1 MIRSSIYTGPR
12 CTACVYS
19 IYTPARCAPFPIMFP
34 DSSVR
39 TRRLHSLT
47 QNRIPQLYRITDTLL
62 RLQRSTFGFT
72 PRDAARTISSNRFR
86 RSTVRIDTE
95 PTGRVQG
102 RDFVR
107 RTLSWFM
114 VPLMAV
120 AILGS
125 DHAVQYFPMLPLSI
139 RGAQFSYQQA
149 VLGIRLELES
159 HTEMFAGDIMTD
171 PRGEE
176 TLYFS
181 QRLQT
186 AVLDGLSIRM
196 PSLYMAINSWIET
209 RFQLELTAWQQAQT
223 PTISPPTLPMLDPT
237 LRPDPHAAFTVRSQ
251 PGSNVEARNI
261 NPMQEPMLA
270 MPVQRSSSKQPSTL
284 EDPYAYRFGLNDPFQ
299 RHGPSPS
306 MLSSH
311 RIPQPVDTG
320 PNFIKSMTR
329 WANKVLNATSH
340 AAASSGFV
348 ATELPPLP
356 RKRQRDA
363 CSGASLT
370 PLPRKAAQ
378 ARMRNQRQLTN
389 TDVPRVSLT
398 ESQVMQMVQTLESM
412 QGPVSYQDTTL
423 LPPVDEALA
432 PSQQFLRDFQA
443 LHLPLPQSEPIP
455 SITLPSSMFSSDPQS
470 SNSGEHEDNPLNT
483 RMNQVQNDRQ
493 RVRNAQS
500 RVNRILRAAKE
511 TDNSQR
517 LADRDVHERFGTDTD
532 AAFIR
537 GMVMQTTQ
545 IPAQHSER
553 TSSLQ
558 SQPFRSDVNMADS
571 ALLPAPYPPARHTD
585 FAHI

>member
-1 MIRSSIYTGPR
+1 MAERPVSDMAVVHSECHKTALKLPTLLVLPALAVAPPPPRLGNRRCSQSTLSSSLLLLYLPHLSYRLHPILVFLQESDCPFQQRADLPPRQAPERLPMIRSSIYTGPR

-47 QNRIPQLYRITDTLL
+47 QNRIPQLYRITDPLL

-72 PRDAARTISSNRFR
+72 SRDAARAIFSNRFR

-209 RFQLELTAWQQAQT
+209 RFQLE
-223 PTISPPTLPMLDPT
+223 
-237 LRPDPHAAFTVRSQ
+237 F
-251 PGSNVEARNI
+251 
-261 NPMQEPMLA
+261 
-270 MPVQRSSSKQPSTL
+270 
-284 EDPYAYRFGLNDPFQ
+284 
-299 RHGPSPS
+299 
-306 MLSSH
+306 
-311 RIPQPVDTG
+311 
-320 PNFIKSMTR
+320 
-329 WANKVLNATSH
+329 
-340 AAASSGFV
+340 
-348 ATELPPLP
+348 
-356 RKRQRDA
+356 
-363 CSGASLT
+363 SLT
-370 PLPRKAAQ
+370 NSKPGVNIRLS
-378 ARMRNQRQLTN
+378 QLLWLM
-389 TDVPRVSLT
+389 VR
-398 ESQVMQMVQTLESM
+398 ESS
-412 QGPVSYQDTTL
+412 
-423 LPPVDEALA
+423 
-432 PSQQFLRDFQA
+432 
-443 LHLPLPQSEPIP
+443 
-455 SITLPSSMFSSDPQS
+455 
-470 SNSGEHEDNPLNT
+470 
-483 RMNQVQNDRQ
+483 
-493 RVRNAQS
+493 
-500 RVNRILRAAKE
+500 
-511 TDNSQR
+511 
-517 LADRDVHERFGTDTD
+517 
-532 AAFIR
+532 
-537 GMVMQTTQ
+537 
-545 IPAQHSER
+545 
-553 TSSLQ
+553 
-558 SQPFRSDVNMADS
+558 
-571 ALLPAPYPPARHTD
+571 
-585 FAHI
+585 